1 MTATMQQRLTGKSK
15 KTCLVC
21 HKTYIGKAIQ
31 KYCNIKC
38 RRLQD
43 KRADAIRR
51 GKIHDGDVDGFTHK
65 KCRQC
70 GSNYKTKRPDHSM
83 YCTRLCKE
91 QQSVKRGDNVK
102 CEYCNERIT
111 QTSRYKYCSDGC
123 YRANQWRSRV
133 THSGNHPQDFNTSLD
148 YNDLVCIQTLWDAF
162 EFSGLASFDDN
173 DSIADIYDKSL
184 NRPPIH
190 QWVIY
195 TILIQGHIKYKYDNF
210 VRIPNLNKRQ
220 LLGICKRFNVVFVD
234 SPMFESDMTNWKTS
248 TKGVTQ

>member
-1 MTATMQQRLTGKSK
+1 MAMALPTAVTKKTK
-15 KTCLVC
+15 KTCPVC
-21 HKTYIGKAIQ
+21 NKTFVGHLMR
-31 KYCNIKC
+31 KYCTDVCK
-38 RRLQD
+38 RRQE
-43 KRADAIRR
+43 KRANAIKR
-51 GKIHDGDVDGFTHK
+51 GRVHYDGDDDGFTHL

-70 GSNYKTKRPDHSM
+70 GSDYKTKRPDKSM
-83 YCTRLCKE
+83 YCSKLCKE
-91 QQSVKRGDNVK
+91 RRYAKRGNNVD
-102 CEYCNERIT
+102 CEYCGERIT

-133 THSGNHPQDFNTSLD
+133 THSENHPQDFNTSLD
-148 YNDLVCIQTLWDAF
+148 YNDLVCIQILWDAF

-173 DSIADIYDKSL
+173 DSITDIYDKSL

-248 TKGVTQ
+248 T